1 MLLVIFS
8 QVTGTRYCTL
18 KKKRYKF
25 SSNSLGSSYYVT
37 IKDAKISINS
47 DFIIEKLK
55 LMFCI
60 MVNFKCS
67 GQVETDNCCVSPVA
81 LEPDNIE
88 TIFPSHPPGPPTS
101 SAGLHGPLSVASF
114 TSPPASPLRHSR
126 ASPPPPALTTR
137 DPNWQSS
144 KCSVRERNAAM
155 FNNSLMAD
163 IYFLVGQ
170 PTDIKRLVRKIWV
183 KLK

>member
-1 MLLVIFS
+1 
-8 QVTGTRYCTL
+8 
-18 KKKRYKF
+18 
-25 SSNSLGSSYYVT
+25 
-37 IKDAKISINS
+37 
-47 DFIIEKLK
+47 
-55 LMFCI
+55 
-60 MVNFKCS
+60 
-67 GQVETDNCCVSPVA
+67 VS

-88 TIFPSHPPGPPTS
+88 SLFQPPLPPSS
-101 SAGLHGPLSVASF
+101 SAAAAAHPLSTASF
-114 TSPPASPLRHSR
+114 TSPPASPLRHPR

-170 PTDIKRLVRKIWV
+170 PSDVKRCAYTYFILKICSSFIFPSLLLAKGITTWLVVYKAGFDPEFAKKSVFHYILTNNMNTLRAS
-183 KLK
+183 

>member
-1 MLLVIFS
+1 MSLFLYVFKIVHFLKYTYCLTSVFSLVP
-8 QVTGTRYCTL
+8 
-18 KKKRYKF
+18 K
-25 SSNSLGSSYYVT
+25 
-37 IKDAKISINS
+37 
-47 DFIIEKLK
+47 
-55 LMFCI
+55 
-60 MVNFKCS
+60 
-67 GQVETDNCCVSPVA
+67 VETENCCVSPVS

-88 TIFPSHPPGPPTS
+88 SLFQPSLPTS
-101 SAGLHGPLSVASF
+101 SAAAAAHPLSAASF
-114 TSPPASPLRHSR
+114 TSPPASPLRHPR

-170 PTDIKRLVRKIWV
+170 PSDVKRCANTYFFYLF
-183 KLK
+183 